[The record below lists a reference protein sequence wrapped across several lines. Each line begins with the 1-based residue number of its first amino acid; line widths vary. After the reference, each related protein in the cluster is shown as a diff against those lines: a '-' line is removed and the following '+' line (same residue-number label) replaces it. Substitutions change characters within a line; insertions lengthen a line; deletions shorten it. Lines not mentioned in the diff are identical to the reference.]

1 MDEKYMDDDDSKGRE
16 EKNNESFENSN
27 IVGENI
33 NNDID
38 SKDIELVIFFD
49 ILIYHIWSQL
59 HYRLVGFVDSDCRKL
74 WNISEESEYL
84 LREEVRYLFYWPPLY
99 DLLKWEIK
107 IQGVRCTY

>member
-1 MDEKYMDDDDSKGRE
+1 MDEKYIDDDDSKGRE

-49 ILIYHIWSQL
+49 ILIYHI
-59 HYRLVGFVDSDCRKL
+59 
-74 WNISEESEYL
+74 
-84 LREEVRYLFYWPPLY
+84 
-99 DLLKWEIK
+99 
-107 IQGVRCTY
+107 